1 MNDMKSNVFNRQLIV
16 LGNGFD
22 IQCGLKSTYQDFFNN
37 RFKEVFGSINGDT
50 VSYQDL
56 QNKYLSI
63 KATIDELQKENS
75 RSKSINIFNRLKDRE
90 TMAGAKNVTRW
101 DFYLIATNY
110 LLHDG
115 NTHILWRDVESDI
128 YLIVTALLT
137 HKYNSTN
144 INVRSEEDDKN
155 DNINKIED
163 FVQDIT
169 WLNGEEHNTN
179 ESTNGQYDEERAKE
193 LLNELIKFEKVFAK
207 FIESQM
213 NTQYFHNAKC
223 ILNDM
228 YKLGHLQKEVRKIS
242 VLSFNYSIDKTQINS
257 DSWSINNIHGI
268 ADYRGTVSPIFGI
281 DNHDIV
287 SLSKKNGVTQDPRV
301 IFTKAYRVI
310 DNDIDQI
317 QEPIDFDNIKVISF
331 YGHSLGEADY
341 SYFETIFDDVDLYNS
356 KVELEF
362 YYYIKNDPV
371 LDKREAIRKIENLLV
386 NYGNQLDQ
394 VHGENIMNKLV
405 LEKRIHIMPTV
416 RLPYVKKLEEEKK

>member
-1 MNDMKSNVFNRQLIV
+1 
-16 LGNGFD
+16 
-22 IQCGLKSTYQDFFNN
+22 
-37 RFKEVFGSINGDT
+37 
-50 VSYQDL
+50 
-56 QNKYLSI
+56 
-63 KATIDELQKENS
+63 
-75 RSKSINIFNRLKDRE
+75 
-90 TMAGAKNVTRW
+90 
-101 DFYLIATNY
+101 
-110 LLHDG
+110 
-115 NTHILWRDVESDI
+115 
-128 YLIVTALLT
+128 
-137 HKYNSTN
+137 
-144 INVRSEEDDKN
+144 
-155 DNINKIED
+155 
-163 FVQDIT
+163 
-169 WLNGEEHNTN
+169 
-179 ESTNGQYDEERAKE
+179 
-193 LLNELIKFEKVFAK
+193 
-207 FIESQM
+207 M

>member
-1 MNDMKSNVFNRQLIV
+1 MKSNILNRQLIV

-22 IQCGLKSTYQDFFNN
+22 IQCGLKSRYNDFFNS
-37 RFKEVFGSINGDT
+37 RFKKILGNVSGID
-50 VSYQDL
+50 VSYSDL
-56 QNKYLSI
+56 KDKYLSI
-63 KATIDELQKENS
+63 RKTIQKLKGKN
-75 RSKSINIFNRLKDRE
+75 RKNADIFNDLVKVETLNTAKD
-90 TMAGAKNVTRW
+90 VTRW
-101 DFYLIATNY
+101 DFYLLATNY
-110 LLHDG
+110 LLHDEDSD
-115 NTHILWRDVESDI
+115 ILWHNVESDI
-128 YLIVTALLT
+128 YIVVTALLT
-137 HKYNSTN
+137 HEYNTSGVN
-144 INVRSEEDDKN
+144 LRSKKDIDDKN
-155 DNINKIED
+155 IGKVEKFIR
-163 FVQDIT
+163 DIT
-169 WLNGEEHNTN
+169 WLEGEEDNTN
-179 ESTNGQYDEERAKE
+179 KDINGQYDEERAKE
-193 LLNELIKFEKVFAK
+193 LLKELVIFEKVFAK

-213 NTQYFHNAKC
+213 NKQYYHNAIC
-223 ILNDM
+223 ILNDI
-228 YKLGHLQKEVRKIS
+228 YKLGHLQEVVRKIS

-268 ADYRGTVSPIFGI
+268 ADYQGSASPIFGI

-341 SYFETIFDDVDLYNS
+341 SYFETIFDDVNLYNS

-416 RLPYVKKLEEEKK
+416 RLPYVKELEEEKK